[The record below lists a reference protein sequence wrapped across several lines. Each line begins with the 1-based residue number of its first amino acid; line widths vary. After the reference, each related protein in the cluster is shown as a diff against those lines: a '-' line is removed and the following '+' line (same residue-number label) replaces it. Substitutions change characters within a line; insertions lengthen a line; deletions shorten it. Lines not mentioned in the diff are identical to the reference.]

1 MKSQLTIL
9 FFILIRFSFCQSPTL
24 SVGQSAPLLEHRME
38 ASSSEYFSLMDL
50 KGEGL
55 IVVFTSNT
63 CPFVVGFN
71 DGSFNGWENTY
82 NSIAE
87 KASQSKINTVL
98 INSNEAK
105 RGDGESMADM
115 IKRKSDKRYSMPYLI
130 DNNSELANAFGAK
143 TTPHVFFFDRNMK
156 LIYTGSIDNSFDDD
170 KKAEISYLMNA
181 IEAYSNG
188 KKIKTKST
196 SPKGCSIKRVK
207 N

>member
-87 KASQSKINTVL
+87 KANQSNINTVL

-170 KKAEISYLMNA
+170 KKSEISYLMNA

>member
-188 KKIKTKST
+188 KKIKIKST

>member
-87 KASQSKINTVL
+87 KASQSNINTVL

-170 KKAEISYLMNA
+170 KKSEISYLMNA
-181 IEAYSNG
+181 IEAYSND